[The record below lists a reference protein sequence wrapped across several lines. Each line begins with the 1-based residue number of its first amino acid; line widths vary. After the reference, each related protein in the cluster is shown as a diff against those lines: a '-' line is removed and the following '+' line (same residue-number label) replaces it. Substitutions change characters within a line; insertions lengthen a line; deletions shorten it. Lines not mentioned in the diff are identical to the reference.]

1 MVAYEYYWRDPKTP
15 IKGYQLIGVLPERRK
30 IDKRITKDSVINW
43 VEKYFCKNL
52 NMNDMFF
59 IQVSIDRNTGRIF
72 RPNPVF
78 ITKKEI

>member
-1 MVAYEYYWRDPKTP
+1 MVSYELYCRDP
-15 IKGYQLIGVLPERRK
+15 IKGYQLIGVLPERRRNP
-30 IDKRITKDSVINW
+30 KRITKESVINW
-43 VEKYFCKNL
+43 VEDYFGKNL

-59 IQVSIDRNTGRIF
+59 IQVLVDRNTGRIF